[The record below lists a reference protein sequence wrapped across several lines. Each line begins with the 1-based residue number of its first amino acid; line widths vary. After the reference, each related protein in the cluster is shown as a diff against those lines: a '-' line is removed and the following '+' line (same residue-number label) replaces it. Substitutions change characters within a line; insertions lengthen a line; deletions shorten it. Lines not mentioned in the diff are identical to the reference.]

1 MNRTIYSLTQKRL
14 DHLAQHNHKVYAAYN
29 ENTITSLAEFD
40 SEQDRQDWLNYNT
53 EYDKMYNIKP
63 TECTHRVPIDDESII
78 ASFVANPLTTYCS
91 DECIDGVKWYIGA

>member
-1 MNRTIYSLTQKRL
+1 MKGLVELK
-14 DHLAQHNHKVYAAYN
+14 KFYAANN
-29 ENTITSLAEFD
+29 ESIYTSLAEFD

-63 TECTHRVPIDDESII
+63 TECTRRVPIDDETII

-91 DECIDGVKWYIGA
+91 DDCIDGIKWYIKV